1 MQNALNPL
9 AGVYQTQLEASRRL
23 ADAFFSGTQKIDSVM
38 IGATHQLF
46 TDQLNFVRELTTA
59 RDPGSIGSALQSR
72 MMARNSS
79 QATEYQR
86 ELVRIVVEMQSEIG
100 QSMQDYVEQFR
111 NQAVNGIKTPFA
123 GTSPST
129 TTASTTG
136 SNAETNANPMAS
148 MLSMWEN
155 VFKDVATL
163 AQRNMGAAA
172 ATANNMTQAASD
184 AATNVADAATAAAAT
199 AASSGIQTTASAPEV
214 LVPAVDGV
222 ADTSGSDKKT
232 YPSAGGKKK

>member
-23 ADAFFSGTQKIDSVM
+23 ADAFFTGTQKIDSVM

-46 TDQLNFVRELTTA
+46 TDQLNFVKELASA

-72 MMARNSS
+72 MMSRNPG

-100 QSMQDYVEQFR
+100 QSMQDYVEQCR
-111 NQAVNGIKTPFA
+111 NQAVNGLKTPFA
-123 GTSPST
+123 GTSSSG
-129 TTASTTG
+129 TTAATG
-136 SNAETNANPMAS
+136 NNATTNANPMAS
-148 MLSMWEN
+148 MFSVWEN
-155 VFKDVATL
+155 VFNDVATL

-172 ATANNMTQAASD
+172 ATANNMTQAATN

-199 AASSGIQTTASAPEV
+199 AASSTAPATASAPEV
-214 LVPAVDGV
+214 LVSAVDD
-222 ADTSGSDKKT
+222 ATDTSGSDKKN
-232 YPSAGGKKK
+232 YPTTGGKKK